1 MKLCINV
8 VEQFERTEGDLAG
21 RSPLDLP
28 LKLNRLCQLLNK
40 AIREIRRQTALGIN
54 CDLGQAGWQTS
65 VRGTGDK
72 KQRKSR
78 LAAAI
83 VRADDAIDGNRSAD
97 PEEIART
104 RWQHL
109 ASRDQG
115 KIVDGCEVLIDFCA
129 WPIDHPV
136 GPVDPTLIEG
146 PVETR
151 SRMTLPGRI
160 VGHPSSRCGEFPTA
174 RVACG
179 VTG

>member
-1 MKLCINV
+1 MIVRPKTRRI
-8 VEQFERTEGDLAG
+8 LAVAADG
-21 RSPLDLP
+21 IALY
-28 LKLNRLCQLLNK
+28 LKTFV
-40 AIREIRRQTALGIN
+40 TALN
-54 CDLGQAGWQTS
+54 EGWRE
-65 VRGTGDK
+65 VRGGRRIRCIVPAK
-72 KQRKSR
+72 VERKQRF
-78 LAAAI
+78 APAI

-97 PEEIART
+97 PEEIVRT